1 MDITKEMGTVTI
13 RGTQYVPVDST
24 NAQCIGCVGSD
35 ECDNSGVECHELPF
49 CSEYY
54 RADHK
59 NKIFIKKIDA
69 IESIEPKFRITS
81 EVHLS
86 TSVREELDMWC
97 DEFFGTEVQ
106 YRQIK
111 GTEL

>member
-1 MDITKEMGTVTI
+1 MRIIHELGAVEI
-13 RGTQYVPVDST
+13 SGTQYVPVDALYSNCT
-24 NAQCIGCVGSD
+24 GCVASAD
-35 ECDNSGVECHELPF
+35 YGVSRVTCSELPF
-49 CSEYY
+49 CSEDY

-69 IESIEPKFRITS
+69 TETIDPKFRITS
-81 EVHLS
+81 EVQLS
-86 TSVREELDMWC
+86 NSVREEMDTWC

-106 YRQIK
+106 YRPIK